1 MENRRKLVLS
11 ISGSKSKIDRWPII
25 RLQIT
30 SRLDTSADETDQ
42 SATPLSPGSIYR
54 PSGPWIARWFLRYI
68 DRALF
73 GFQIKSLHGKGRARK
88 KIYMPRLFFLSDR
101 RCYPFTVSGQK
112 LNSPFL
118 FFPPLF
124 FFYSLLVRKRIES
137 DWAERK
143 NKEGGEKKKYFSF
156 LRNDTRY
163 PHFLSFFNATL
174 IKDSERFVS
183 LNVTLHSKV
192 ARENLSNKG

>member
-25 RLQIT
+25 RLRIT

-118 FFPPLF
+118 FFPLPPL

-137 DWAERK
+137 DWVERK
-143 NKEGGEKKKYFSF
+143 NKEGGEKKSIFRSSATTRDIHIFF
-156 LRNDTRY
+156 LFLTQLLLKISNDLF
-163 PHFLSFFNATL
+163 HS
-174 IKDSERFVS
+174 
-183 LNVTLHSKV
+183 TLHFF
-192 ARENLSNKG
+192 RR